1 MLVFSSCLFAL
12 SCSCVLVRVL
22 ACSRVLVF
30 VLLFLFLLC
39 VLLAFAFLTIRAWRH
54 GLAARFYDT
63 RDGTR
68 LMSDT
73 INEKNDMRN
82 DDEWRWLA
90 CCLWCDGGV
99 FVSLRAFASRVLC
112 LLDLIVGDVVRS
124 SFIVLID

>member
-1 MLVFSSCLFAL
+1 MVCVPLLAFSSCLFAL
-12 SCSCVLVRVL
+12 LCACVLVRS
-22 ACSRVLVF
+22 CSRVLVVLAMRFACLF
-30 VLLFLFLLC
+30 V
-39 VLLAFAFLTIRAWRH
+39 LTIRAWRH